1 MIAGLTGSGAAQ
13 HQYIQ
18 IHIPLF
24 RVRDLPQRQA
34 LGVRQQDILCEIV
47 IDERRNILLIAPAG
61 GAVLGTV
68 AKLLCVLFPVIHRQP
83 QQNTA
88 AHTDQ

>member
-1 MIAGLTGSGAAQ
+1 MIAGLTGAGAAQ

-24 RVRDLPQRQA
+24 RVRDLSQRQA

-47 IDERRNILLIAPAG
+47 IDERCNILLIAPAG
-61 GAVLGTV
+61 GAVFGTV

-83 QQNTA
+83 QQDTA